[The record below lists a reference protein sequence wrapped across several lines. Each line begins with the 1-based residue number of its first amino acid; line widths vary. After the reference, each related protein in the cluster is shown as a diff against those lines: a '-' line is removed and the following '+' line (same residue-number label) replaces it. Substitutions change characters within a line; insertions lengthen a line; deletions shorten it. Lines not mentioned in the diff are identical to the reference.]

1 MKLYK
6 IPFDI
11 KHEENIFGG
20 YLSLRQVLY
29 LMITI
34 LSAGIFFF
42 KINLWIKL
50 SIFFTLALISLTFAF
65 LKIKETRSDLYVV
78 NIIKYI
84 FRKKK
89 YLHER

>member
-11 KHEENIFGG
+11 KHEEKIFGG

-29 LMITI
+29 LMITV
-34 LSAGIFFF
+34 LSAGIFFL
-42 KINLWIKL
+42 KINLYIKL
-50 SIFFTLALISLTFAF
+50 SIFFTIALISLTFAF

>member
-1 MKLYK
+1 MKFYK

-11 KHEENIFGG
+11 KHEEKIFGG

-29 LMITI
+29 LLLTGLSGTI
-34 LSAGIFFF
+34 FLF
-42 KINLWIKL
+42 KITKYIKIMIFIIL
-50 SIFFTLALISLTFAF
+50 ASIFVSFSFI
-65 LKIKETRSDLYVV
+65 KINETRLDVYVI

-89 YLHER
+89 FEFVR

>member
-1 MKLYK
+1 MKIYK

-11 KHEENIFGG
+11 KHEEKIFGG
-20 YLSLRQVLY
+20 YFSLRQVLY

-34 LSAGIFFF
+34 ISAGIFFF
-42 KINLWIKL
+42 KINLWIKITVFSL
-50 SIFFTLALISLTFAF
+50 VALISLTFAF
-65 LKIKETRSDLYVV
+65 LKIQESRSDLYVL

-84 FRKKK
+84 FRNKK